1 VQIAVDQSSF
11 VKGFLQSVSSISE
24 NARVEVEVGEMESL
38 VHSADNTAILL
49 ARCKCACNGSLHFN
63 IPNLKKFARLL
74 GNIDGDVSFTVDGN
88 KIRYSEG
95 KLSFEYFLLD
105 DSYIGKTPL
114 NKSKIQSLETGA
126 QFILDGNKL
135 SELLKLSSVTSDTEK
150 VYFYTQDGEVIA
162 ELNDREKHNVT
173 NVSIS
178 VADEC
183 EGDISSPI
191 PFLLNNFRNIS
202 YTRETQLIFKINTSL
217 KLAVVQFKPSSSV
230 SLKYVFSG
238 LVR

>member
-1 VQIAVDQSSF
+1 VQITVDQYSF
-11 VKGFLQSVSSISE
+11 VKGFLQSISGIAE
-24 NARVEVEVGEMESL
+24 NARVEVDGGVIESL

-49 ARCKCACNGSLHFN
+49 ARCKGECEGAFHFN
-63 IPNLKKFARLL
+63 VPNLKKFARLL
-74 GNIDGDVSFTVDGN
+74 GNMEGDVSFTVDGN

-105 DSYIGKTPL
+105 DSYIGKTFL
-114 NKSKIQSLETGA
+114 NKSKIQSLETDA
-126 QFILDGNKL
+126 QFILEGHKL

-150 VYFYTQDGEVIA
+150 VYFYTQDGGVVA
-162 ELNDREKHNVT
+162 ELNDLEKHNVT
-173 NVSIS
+173 NVSVS
-178 VADEC
+178 VAEEC
-183 EGDISSPI
+183 EGTIPSPI

-202 YTRETQLIFKINTSL
+202 YTRESQLIFKINTSL
-217 KLAVVQFKPSSSV
+217 KLAVVQFKPSPSV